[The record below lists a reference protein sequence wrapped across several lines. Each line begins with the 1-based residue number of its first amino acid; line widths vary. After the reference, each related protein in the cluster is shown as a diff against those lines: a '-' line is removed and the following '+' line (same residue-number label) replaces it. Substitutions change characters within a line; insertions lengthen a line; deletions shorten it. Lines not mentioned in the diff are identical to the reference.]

1 MNVDANAASEN
12 WESFFQKL
20 AEEPEIDE
28 EGNWHFPAFMEVE
41 LSDSQADLY
50 DFDNAVLVRRMRE
63 RLVEALQVLAP
74 VVPQGLDLKFGN
86 RFFMTMNQQ
95 QQQSFFGSI
104 FNLPVSNIKVGE
116 ATDHS
121 TESPA
126 ITICTPALLETL
138 PQLHRAVDSFE
149 VSNFALTRPSDVQAL
164 SNIISSKRETFLR
177 YLALESM
184 ECTVDDCN
192 NRRDSDES
200 DGFLDPLFHVAS
212 GLNFFGVSTKT
223 HSARWSLVS
232 PTALRALFVDR
243 EGDPFRTLSL
253 RGLGLTDSH
262 VLAIVDALSTRGN
275 HLNYL
280 NLDSNPGISAQGY
293 GALLNLINQANLIG
307 EYIDMFGEWFGFCVD
322 DKVWEGKL
330 NLVSEMNSQ
339 YRRLEYL
346 TNGTFTS
353 EESRWKWLEMVVD
366 LPSSAQEHREEWD
379 AKHLNFIWYTLC
391 QNPEM
396 MQVSQAPTRTRE

>member
-28 EGNWHFPAFMEVE
+28 EGNWHFPAFMKVE

-138 PQLHRAVDSFE
+138 TQLNQDVWSLS
-149 VSNFALTRPSDVQAL
+149 VSNFALTHQSDVHAL
-164 SNIISSKRETFLR
+164 SNIIGSKRRSLQN
-177 YLALESM
+177 LALESIK
-184 ECTVDDCN
+184 CPVDDCDKE
-192 NRRDSDES
+192 DSD
-200 DGFLDPLFHVAS
+200 DPNGLFLDPLFYAAFV
-212 GLNFFGVSTKT
+212 LNNFSVSTQ
-223 HSARWSLVS
+223 
-232 PTALRALFVDR
+232 
-243 EGDPFRTLSL
+243 TL
-253 RGLGLTDSH
+253 
-262 VLAIVDALSTRGN
+262 LSTRPWSAPQRCV
-275 HLNYL
+275 NYL
-280 NLDSNPGISAQGY
+280 TKGNNL
-293 GALLNLINQANLIG
+293 
-307 EYIDMFGEWFGFCVD
+307 
-322 DKVWEGKL
+322 
-330 NLVSEMNSQ
+330 
-339 YRRLEYL
+339 
-346 TNGTFTS
+346 
-353 EESRWKWLEMVVD
+353 
-366 LPSSAQEHREEWD
+366 EH
-379 AKHLNFIWYTLC
+379 
-391 QNPEM
+391 
-396 MQVSQAPTRTRE
+396 